1 MTGDIRGYFSLWDIQ
16 GDISHDQPQK
26 VVDFSPSLDI
36 NLDC

>member
-1 MTGDIRGYFSLWDIQ
+1 MTGDIWGYFSLDIHE
-16 GDISHDQPQK
+16 DISYSQPQK